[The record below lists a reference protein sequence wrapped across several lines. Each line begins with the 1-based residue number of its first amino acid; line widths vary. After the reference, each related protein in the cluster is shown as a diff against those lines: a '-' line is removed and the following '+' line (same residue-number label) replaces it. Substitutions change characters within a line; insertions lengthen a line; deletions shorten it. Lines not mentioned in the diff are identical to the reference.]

1 MLAGLVGIATMLLLV
16 VMSTLG
22 CVLLVAFV
30 MAKRSFRVRVLTA
43 MFAGPGMM
51 IVPAMLLSMGD
62 LGGDGLAAMLGFSFL
77 GALACGFIGW
87 PVAHIATRRLDRLI
101 QFDIGTFE

>member
-1 MLAGLVGIATMLLLV
+1 MLAGLVGIFTVLLLV

-30 MAKRSFRVRVLTA
+30 MAKRSFRARVLTA
-43 MFAGPGMM
+43 MLAGPG
-51 IVPAMLLSMGD
+51 VMLLPLLLLAASD
-62 LGGDGLAAMLGFSFL
+62 SGGDGFAAMLGFSFL

-87 PVAHIATRRLDRLI
+87 PVAHMATRRLDRLI
-101 QFDIGTFE
+101 QFDVGTFE

>member
-1 MLAGLVGIATMLLLV
+1 MLAGLVGIFTVLLLV

-30 MAKRSFRVRVLTA
+30 MGKSGFRVRVATA
-43 MFAGPGMM
+43 MIAGPG
-51 IVPAMLLSMGD
+51 VMLLPMLLLAAGD
-62 LGGDGLAAMLGFSFL
+62 IGGDGLAAMLGFSFL